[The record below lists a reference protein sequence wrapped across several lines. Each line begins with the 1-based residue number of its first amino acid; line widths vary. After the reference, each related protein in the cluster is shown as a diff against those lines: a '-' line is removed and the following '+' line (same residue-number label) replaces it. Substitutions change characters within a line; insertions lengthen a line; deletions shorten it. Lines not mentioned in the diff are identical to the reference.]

1 MAAGLGKDEE
11 KAALRDGLWLRRGA
25 FSMRLWLWDTPAWEG
40 KAGGTL
46 LRQGVAPSREGSCQ
60 HCKIVLLCRAIPF
73 LHGIWRI
80 VV

>member
-40 KAGGTL
+40 KAGGPL
-46 LRQGVAPSREGSCQ
+46 VN
-60 HCKIVLLCRAIPF
+60 IVKSSSSAGLF
-73 LHGIWRI
+73 LSFMEYGE
-80 VV
+80 